1 MKAASLL
8 MVTALL
14 LTGCA
19 TDKGWSWQKSGAS
32 AQDYNMD
39 NAQCRAQ
46 GLAGTGGMINF
57 GTVMIMD
64 ACMQGKGWYKV
75 SNP

>member
-8 MVTALL
+8 LVIAVV

-19 TDKGWSWQKSGAS
+19 TDKGWHWEKAGSNPMTF
-32 AQDYNMD
+32 DMD

-46 GLAGTGGMINF
+46 GLAGTGGMVTW

-64 ACMQGKGWYKV
+64 SCMQGKGWYKV
-75 SNP
+75 NNI

>member
-1 MKAASLL
+1 MKVLFL
-8 MVTALL
+8 GLITLALA
-14 LTGCA
+14 GCA
-19 TDKGWSWQKSGAS
+19 TDKGWHWEKANGDPQSF
-32 AQDYNMD
+32 NMD

-46 GLAGTGGMINF
+46 GLAGTGGMVTW

-75 SNP
+75 NNL

>member
-8 MVTALL
+8 IVIAVFLS
-14 LTGCA
+14 GCA

-39 NAQCRAQ
+39 DAQCRAQ
-46 GLAGTGGMINF
+46 GLSGTGGRINF
-57 GTVMIMD
+57 GTLMIMD

>member
-1 MKAASLL
+1 MRLL
-8 MVTALL
+8 ILTAIALVL
-14 LTGCA
+14 SGCA
-19 TDKGWSWQKSGAS
+19 TDKGWSWHKNGAS
-32 AQDYNMD
+32 AQDFNMD

-46 GLAGTGGMINF
+46 GLAGTGGMLTW

-75 SNP
+75 NNI